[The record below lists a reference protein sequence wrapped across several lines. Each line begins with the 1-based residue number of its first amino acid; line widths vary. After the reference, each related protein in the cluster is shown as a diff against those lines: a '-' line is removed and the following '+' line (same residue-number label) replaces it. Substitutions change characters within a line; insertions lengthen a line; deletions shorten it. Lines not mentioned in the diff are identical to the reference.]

1 MKLPRWNFYQAP
13 WGAWFGKEYET
24 QSHFASE
31 WRLVFRSVLLD
42 LNSVTPR
49 WQWERIHLP
58 MQETQVDPWIGK
70 IPWRGKWQPIPV
82 FVPRE
87 FHGQRRLVSYTVH
100 AVAKCRTC
108 LSNWSFPYYTSI
120 SWKWWYLSGAFLN
133 SHFSLSWLY
142 NGTDSVLWLYGNG
155 LLVTTH
161 LLIRGQQSTA
171 RKRST
176 L

>member
-31 WRLVFRSVLLD
+31 WRLVLRSVLLD

-70 IPWRGKWQPIPV
+70 IPWRGNGNPFQYSCLENPGDRGAWQAIV
-82 FVPRE
+82 
-87 FHGQRRLVSYTVH
+87 HG
-100 AVAKCRTC
+100 VAKSRNKN
-108 LSNWSFPYYTSI
+108 SDI
-120 SWKWWYLSGAFLN
+120 SPVCYMEQIWGQAFHSSWTNCGYKYWYLGPNTTQWSQNLWGWYADIIIFLK
-133 SHFSLSWLY
+133 FPW
-142 NGTDSVLWLYGNG
+142 WC
-155 LLVTTH
+155 
-161 LLIRGQQSTA
+161 
-171 RKRST
+171 
-176 L
+176 

>member
-82 FVPRE
+82 FLSGESR
-87 FHGQRRLVSYTVH
+87 GQRSLASYSPWGCKGSDMT
-100 AVAKCRTC
+100 KQ
-108 LSNWSFPYYTSI
+108 LNKNSDI
-120 SWKWWYLSGAFLN
+120 SPVCYMEEIWGQAFHSSWTNCGYKYWYLGPNTTQWSQNLWGWYADIIIFLK
-133 SHFSLSWLY
+133 FPW
-142 NGTDSVLWLYGNG
+142 WC
-155 LLVTTH
+155 
-161 LLIRGQQSTA
+161 
-171 RKRST
+171 
-176 L
+176 

>member
-31 WRLVFRSVLLD
+31 WRLVLRSVLLD

-70 IPWRGKWQPIPV
+70 IPWRGNGNPFQYSCLENPGDRGAWQAIV
-82 FVPRE
+82 
-87 FHGQRRLVSYTVH
+87 HG
-100 AVAKCRTC
+100 VAKSRTW
-108 LSNWSFPYYTSI
+108 LSNWTRTVIFPPCVTWNRSEDRHFTQVGLTVVTNIDTWVQTQLSEARTSGDDMQI
-120 SWKWWYLSGAFLN
+120 L
-133 SHFSLSWLY
+133 LY
-142 NGTDSVLWLYGNG
+142 F
-155 LLVTTH
+155 
-161 LLIRGQQSTA
+161 
-171 RKRST
+171 
-176 L
+176 